1 MARRS
6 DHSPTELRALLI
18 EVGSG
23 LIAERGFARF
33 SAREAARRAGYTVG
47 TIYHVFGG
55 LDAYFMA
62 INTRTYGLWAAALD
76 DALTLCAPEA
86 DRIAVLVGAYFA
98 FAETHPN
105 DWQALYDFRQPS
117 SLPLPDADVA
127 ERIKLTGIVD
137 REVARELDRPID
149 AGTRRLARS
158 LIATVHGHCA
168 LHLSGNFALMQE
180 VDPLGQAI
188 ARVRESLT
196 ATA

>member
-6 DHSPTELRALLI
+6 DHSPAELRALLI
-18 EVGSG
+18 EAGHG

-47 TIYHVFGG
+47 TIYNVFGG

-62 INTRTYGLWAAALD
+62 INTLTYGRWATALEQAMAA
-76 DALTLCAPEA
+76 CAPGA
-86 DRIAVLVGAYFA
+86 DRIATLVEAYFT
-98 FAETHPN
+98 FAEAHPN
-105 DWQALYDFRQPS
+105 DWQALYDFRQPA
-117 SLPLPDADVA
+117 SLPLPDNDVA
-127 ERIKLTGIVD
+127 ERIRLTGVVD
-137 REVARELDRPID
+137 REVAQELGRAID
-149 AGTRRLARS
+149 ADTRRLARS

-168 LHLSGNFALMQE
+168 LHVSGNFALMQE

-196 ATA
+196 AAG